1 MGLSFLF
8 WDVYWDPEKTKSN
21 LGQCPGLPQH
31 SGLEMQALWLM
42 LLLHIPDR
50 NMGYWLLLLLLL
62 LCMFFSLDLGFT
74 LDVWAVLC
82 SLCCN

>member
-50 NMGYWLLLLLLL
+50 NMGYWLLLLLL
-62 LCMFFSLDLGFT
+62 CMFFFGSGIYT
-74 LDVWAVLC
+74 
-82 SLCCN
+82 